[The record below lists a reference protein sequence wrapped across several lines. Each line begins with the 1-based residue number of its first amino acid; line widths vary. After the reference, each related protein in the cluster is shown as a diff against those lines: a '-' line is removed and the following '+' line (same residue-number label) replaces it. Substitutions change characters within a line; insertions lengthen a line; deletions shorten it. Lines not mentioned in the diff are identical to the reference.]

1 MTLLWIYRADQSQVR
16 LLAIFPACWESRWLQ
31 DLAPHAVCFHCL
43 GNTYKY
49 QAGNRM
55 NALLWY
61 KHLSAACQSNRQQV
75 WRHEYAH
82 THRHSWGW
90 LTRAFC
96 KIWLFSQVPANLMSF
111 EWLVI
116 RSAAEQRREGW
127 GDRRGRWG
135 RSADSVM
142 GAFTAINP
150 DHRFSDSLPW
160 PHCSLTCHHCLNQS
174 TLCVC
179 LYLTVNANPCGW
191 KWLFWIY

>member
-1 MTLLWIYRADQSQVR
+1 MCIYTHKSSDFVIDFFHMTLLWIYQADQSQVR
-16 LLAIFPACWESRWLQ
+16 LLAVFPACWESRWKR
-31 DLAPHAVCFHCL
+31 DLAPHSVCLHCL

-61 KHLSAACQSNRQQV
+61 KHLSAACQSNRQ
-75 WRHEYAH
+75 
-82 THRHSWGW
+82 
-90 LTRAFC
+90 
-96 KIWLFSQVPANLMSF
+96 QVPANLMSF

-142 GAFTAINP
+142 GAFTAISP